1 MLRLILY
8 YTTKDMGNN
17 LNQNNINEE
26 VFALENEEIHTLWSK
41 AKKVAL
47 TLIPVLALNLAAC
60 DKLPWSKSGYERTTQ
75 EYIKS
80 EKRVEEARDDM
91 DKALKNYQDAVME
104 YNNAV
109 RDRDAA
115 KERVKEET
123 ERL

>member
-1 MLRLILY
+1 MV
-8 YTTKDMGNN
+8 KN
-17 LNQNNINEE
+17 LNQSNMNEE
-26 VFALENEEIHTLWSK
+26 VLALENKEMHTLWPK
-41 AKKVAL
+41 ARKIAL
-47 TLIPVLALNLAAC
+47 TLIPVLALNLASC
-60 DKLPWSKSGYERTTQ
+60 DWNKTGYERTTK
-75 EYIKS
+75 EYIQS